1 MMDPLSHLLG
11 NIPNSFSAFG
21 CFKRIQEF
29 LMLEERIDRRRIHDN
44 QSGPSSKSSQENTET
59 QHEAFEL
66 KTLGKVVVDGSRIS
80 ISDGNFNWGEKTVL
94 NSINT
99 AFPRHENGS
108 LVMVIGPVG
117 SGKSS
122 FLKAI
127 LGETTSSKGRVS
139 LSSLEVAFCE
149 QSPWVM
155 NATIRANIIAESKG
169 FDSAWFDTVVNACDL
184 SIDLGRFPDGDLTM
198 VGDKGVKLSG
208 GQKQR
213 LVSQDPFDHGLLLTY
228 HRQSLERFTH
238 ESLWPCLTT
247 SLVD

>member
-1 MMDPLSHLLG
+1 M
-11 NIPNSFSAFG
+11 
-21 CFKRIQEF
+21 
-29 LMLEERIDRRRIHDN
+29 DRRQIHDN
-44 QSGPSSKSSQENTET
+44 QSGSSSKSSQENTET

-66 KTLGKVVVDGSRIS
+66 KTLDKVGVDGSRIS

-99 AFPRHENGS
+99 TFPRHENGS

-139 LSSLEVAFCE
+139 LSSPEVAFCE

-169 FDSAWFDTVVNACDL
+169 FDGAWFDTVVNACDL

-213 LVSQDPFDHGLLLTY
+213 LVS
-228 HRQSLERFTH
+228 
-238 ESLWPCLTT
+238 
-247 SLVD
+247 